1 MNQKDGLWTSYDS
14 NDKVQYRGKYYRG
27 TPVNEWE
34 YFNSGKLIMKY
45 DFSQNELI
53 AFGLIDSTVNAYS
66 IQVNGK
72 DTIKTLTDHQ
82 AMYIGGDF
90 FLLDFIRT
98 NVKYPL
104 YAQNNK
110 IGGTVY
116 IGVTIDSTGKAIDHR
131 VLRKSVEDVIRKP
144 CEQ

>member
-1 MNQKDGLWTSYDS
+1 
-14 NDKVQYRGKYYRG
+14 
-27 TPVNEWE
+27 
-34 YFNSGKLIMKY
+34 MKY

-131 VLRKSVEDVIRKP
+131 VLREVGGGCDQEAMRTIRSISTNWIPAVSNGKYITSTITIP
-144 CEQ
+144 VSFRIVK